1 MHATVNV
8 TDSSEAVDIRN
19 FINKKMV
26 TVQRCFFAFLNLHWL
41 G

>member
-26 TVQRCFFAFLNLHWL
+26 TVQREIDEKITFY
-41 G
+41 